1 LTLSETWLSKSILNS
16 EIAIPGYTL
25 FRLDRGKNGGGVAV
39 YAREELSFVRRDDL
53 ELEGVE
59 GLWLKLLLPKSL

>member
-1 LTLSETWLSKSILNS
+1 
-16 EIAIPGYTL
+16 L
-25 FRLDRGKNGGGVAV
+25 FRLDRGKNGRGVAV